1 MRGDYLNDFL
11 PRMKDLSP
19 TQDQEYIEKMILLV
33 LKEQKVSLSQARAI
47 FCNLIWRIED
57 ENIIGI

>member
-1 MRGDYLNDFL
+1 MSDFL

-19 TQDQEYIEKMILLV
+19 GQDQEYIEKMILLV

-47 FCNLIWRIED
+47 FRNLIWRIED
-57 ENIIGI
+57 ENIINI